1 MDLGEILRVM
11 RSRWYIVVPMMLL
24 AAGLGLAAFVVTPT
38 SYTTYTMVSLLSA
51 PSATKT
57 ATMGQDNPFLNFND
71 SLVATADFLGRRLE
85 STDVQLQLKN
95 AGVTEKYKVTMA
107 ENAQGPFLTITVTGD
122 DKDHLLVSAGTLSRF
137 ADTTLVTIQEQNG
150 VKEKDQIRLTQVIPA
165 QKPEPEMK
173 KKIEFV
179 IAAAGGTMALT
190 FVLTFIVESVSRRR
204 RAQAEAAAEAS
215 EETGTPAVVHS
226 SSVPVPRAPLVNG
239 KGVVNGKAGVGDETR
254 VLRPAPAVI
263 SGRAPEKPAA
273 ARGPETKPAVAAR
286 APEKK
291 PVDNGPAPDS
301 TAIIPT
307 PLPVNGEAL
316 RPKPDAPANPPR
328 QSGAPAGDN
337 PSRGKAVVPPAAG
350 TPRVGSSTTYQSKS
364 ADRRGQDANRV
375 NGS

>member
-24 AAGLGLAAFVVTPT
+24 AAGLGLTAFVVTPT

-85 STDVQLQLKN
+85 STDVQLQLKS
-95 AGVTEKYKVTMA
+95 AGVTEEYKVTMA
-107 ENAQGPFLTITVTGD
+107 ENAQGPFLTITLTGD
-122 DKDHLLVSAGTLSRF
+122 DKAHLLESAATLARF

-165 QKPEPEMK
+165 QKPEAELK

-190 FVLTFIVESVSRRR
+190 FVLTFVVESVSRRR
-204 RAQAEAAAEAS
+204 AQAEEAAGKA
-215 EETGTPAVVHS
+215 EETATPPVVHS
-226 SSVPVPRAPLVNG
+226 SSVPVPRTP
-239 KGVVNGKAGVGDETR
+239 VVNGKANVGDETR
-254 VLRPAPAVI
+254 VLHAAPAATPRV
-263 SGRAPEKPAA
+263 
-273 ARGPETKPAVAAR
+273 
-286 APEKK
+286 PEKK
-291 PVDNGPAPDS
+291 QAAGVPAPDS
-301 TAIIPT
+301 TAIIAK
-307 PLPVNGEAL
+307 PLPVNGEGL
-316 RPKPDAPANPPR
+316 RKKPDASPAPAR
-328 QSGAPAGDN
+328 QTGAPAGEN